1 LFFSWG
7 LIGCQAPFFNNE
19 EDLIF
24 YYNKRII
31 LIQYKMKIIKSIA
44 AIALVSLFSCKA
56 QEKQVA
62 AKAKTY
68 AEISVKEGGKWQGR
82 KYIGGTF
89 KNVQQLKLAKE
100 HTDHSF
106 DIRYEGPGWESNKI
120 GYRLYLDWRNAID
133 IFGKKTEAVVLPQ
146 VGQDNFDS
154 YHKMSVWGADILQ
167 AGKGIGIGSI
177 DRYLNKERLH
187 FYEVDSTIAKVENGP
202 NSSSVKVAYYGW
214 KTASDKINFTSELT
228 INPDQRY
235 TKHTIHPSQA
245 IAGICTGIVKQ
256 KNAELFKKV
265 SQNKKWAYMATYGAQ
280 SLVPDNLGLA
290 IFYETGT
297 VESIVDTELD
307 YLLVFKPR
315 TKPTSFYF
323 LGAWEQEPNGI
334 KTKEAFLS
342 YLDQKLAALNAKNKL

>member
-1 LFFSWG
+1 M
-7 LIGCQAPFFNNE
+7 
-19 EDLIF
+19 
-24 YYNKRII
+24 
-31 LIQYKMKIIKSIA
+31 KMIKSIA
-44 AIALVSLFSCKA
+44 ALLLVSLFSCKA
-56 QEKQVA
+56 QEKQLA
-62 AKAKTY
+62 TTSKTY
-68 AEISVKEGGKWQGR
+68 AEISVKEGGKWEGR

-89 KNVQQLKLAKE
+89 KNIQQLKLAKE

-133 IFGKKTEAVVLPQ
+133 IFGKKTEAIVLPK

-154 YHKMSVWGADILQ
+154 YHEMSDWGADILK

-187 FYEVDSTIAKVENGP
+187 FYEVDSTIAKVENKAK
-202 NSSSVKVAYYGW
+202 NSSVKVHYYGW
-214 KTASDKINFTSELT
+214 KTASDKIDFTSELT
-228 INPDQRY
+228 INPNQRY
-235 TKHTIHPSQA
+235 TKHTIHPSKE

-256 KNAELFKKV
+256 KNTELLKKV
-265 SQNKKWAYMATYGAQ
+265 SKNKKWAYLATYGTQ

-290 IFYETGT
+290 IFYETNT
-297 VESIVDTELD
+297 IENLVDAELD

-334 KTKEAFLS
+334 KTKEEFVS
-342 YLDQKLAALNAKNKL
+342 YLNQKLAALNDKNEM